1 VRWVKH
7 DRKWF
12 VFAVK
17 FFVPPV
23 FQLHGD
29 SFNVS
34 DLNLGLGFDARGVI
48 ITQTLI
54 RHLHFRLGGMFRDA
68 FGMARSSRIC
78 KVCKE
83 SQADLGKVLAWSRP
97 RRNSTRRTRLA
108 RIANQ
113 IERRQ
118 VRLAS

>member
-1 VRWVKH
+1 MRWVKH

-29 SFNVS
+29 SFNAS
-34 DLNLGLGFDARGVI
+34 DLIFGLGFDARGII
-48 ITQTLI
+48 ITHAL
-54 RHLHFRLGGMFRDA
+54 FRFLYYRMCGVLRDA
-68 FGMARSSRIC
+68 FGTARSSRIC

-83 SQADLGKVLAWSRP
+83 SNGRF
-97 RRNSTRRTRLA
+97 R
-108 RIANQ
+108 
-113 IERRQ
+113 
-118 VRLAS
+118 